1 MSSMSTDEQPGRRR
15 RLGSTVCEIAGL
27 ALVSTGLWV
36 ADVTFGLI
44 AAGVSLLWIG
54 WSSS

>member
-1 MSSMSTDEQPGRRR
+1 MSTDEQPGRRR